1 MKPSSKALLS
11 LLLVLTIFT
20 AASPA
25 QAQKISAW
33 WKRSSKALWGQSL
46 QKAFAA
52 PQLRQISFA
61 TPQRSR
67 LLPTVISTTPN
78 NLLYSKIQKSNL
90 FCKQEKD
97 LILNKTLSPQERL
110 GIITLL
116 HDRNAL
122 LADYARNSFPDE
134 QIVREDAFLRHQDRL
149 QSVLTELEDFY
160 IIHDAQMGSLSK
172 EWQGSPFLD
181 DQIQLLRETPKQPQF
196 HVLNAREVEI
206 FPTLTHEEQVAFTTQ
221 LIEKQQSIINHFLN
235 TPLEKILPGH
245 ASSYYRARIRQKYFK
260 TLLSVLERKPVQ
272 RNSIIMRVPEKINID
287 FLPYAKKSMTDAQR
301 LGYLY
306 FHNDAVAESIA
317 SSQAPAV
324 VTGMQPILQEE
335 LLRHI
340 RVYNPY
346 AMAQAFDIPYEK
358 ALSLRDYD
366 RKKLFFNEDF
376 IAYIDN
382 SSSKELAETLP
393 QHIEKVQQE
402 LAALRHTTPN
412 PENLDFY
419 VNYYRLSAKAGFL
432 QSLLSV
438 AKTNL
443 KYNIKP

>member
-1 MKPSSKALLS
+1 M
-11 LLLVLTIFT
+11 VYD
-20 AASPA
+20 
-25 QAQKISAW
+25 
-33 WKRSSKALWGQSL
+33 L
-46 QKAFAA
+46 QKAGLWKRIAA
-52 PQLRQISFA
+52 WMFDGILTGILAVGFGFVLS
-61 TPQRSR
+61 
-67 LLPTVISTTPN
+67 LVLGYN
-78 NLLYSKIQKSNL
+78 GYSQ
-90 FCKQEKD
+90 
-97 LILNKTLSPQERL
+97 
-110 GIITLL
+110 
-116 HDRNAL
+116 AV
-122 LADYARNSFPDE
+122 DE
-134 QIVREDAFLRHQDRL
+134 A
-149 QSVLTELEDFY
+149 
-160 IIHDAQMGSLSK
+160 
-172 EWQGSPFLD
+172 
-181 DQIQLLRETPKQPQF
+181 
-196 HVLNAREVEI
+196 
-206 FPTLTHEEQVAFTTQ
+206 
-221 LIEKQQSIINHFLN
+221 
-235 TPLEKILPGH
+235 
-245 ASSYYRARIRQKYFK
+245 
-260 TLLSVLERKPVQ
+260 
-272 RNSIIMRVPEKINID
+272 
-287 FLPYAKKSMTDAQR
+287 YAKYEAQYGIAFEITQEAYESMTDAQR

-324 VTGMQPILQEE
+324 VTGMQPILQKE